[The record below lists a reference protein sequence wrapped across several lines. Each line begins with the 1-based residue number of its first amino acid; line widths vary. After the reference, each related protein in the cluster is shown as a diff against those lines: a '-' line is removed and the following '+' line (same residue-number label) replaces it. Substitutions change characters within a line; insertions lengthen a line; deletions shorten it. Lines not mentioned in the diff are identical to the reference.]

1 MKSKISRLLWLALA
15 VTVLFGLPST
25 LVLAAGG
32 DEEAPAAPVQEQEST
47 VGGAEDG
54 AADEADAEGAAEED
68 ATDADAAG
76 EGEEA
81 PAADGELAALMN
93 EGSQIYQAN
102 CAVCHGAEGNEAN
115 GSHVEILAGN
125 DRAVRI
131 ENRVIRRVVHGGTYM
146 PPFGHLS
153 DSEVAAVVTFV
164 RNSWGHEYGPTS
176 EEEVANWR

>member
-15 VTVLFGLPST
+15 VTVLFGLSST

-32 DEEAPAAPVQEQEST
+32 DEEASAAPVQEQEST

-68 ATDADAAG
+68 ATDAYAAG

-81 PAADGELAALMN
+81 PADGELAALMN